1 MQQRVRERPL
11 FAAKKDGDVADRDSV
26 IPMPAS
32 ALTACGARRA

>member
-26 IPMPAS
+26 IR
-32 ALTACGARRA
+32 CRRQR